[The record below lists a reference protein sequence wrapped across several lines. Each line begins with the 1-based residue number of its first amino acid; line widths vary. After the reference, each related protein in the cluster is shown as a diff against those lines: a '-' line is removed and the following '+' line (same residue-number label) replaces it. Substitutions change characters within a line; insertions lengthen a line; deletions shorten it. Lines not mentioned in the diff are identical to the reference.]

1 MNLVIKTEQNQ
12 HEIVEMLNSMGIKF
26 DILYTGYYEGVAE
39 VYNCSN
45 VPDVLP
51 DNFIVDRE
59 SVRDKTTDKS
69 IVNAEL
75 PSGNKI
81 TIQTETTFTI

>member
-12 HEIVEMLNSMGIKF
+12 RDIIDMIDSMGIKF
-26 DILYTGYYEGVAE
+26 EILYTGCYEGVAE

-59 SVRDKTTDKS
+59 SVNNKTADKP
-69 IVNAEL
+69 IVSVEL
-75 PSGNKI
+75 PTGNKI

>member
-1 MNLVIKTEQNQ
+1 MNLVIKTEQTQ
-12 HEIVEMLNSMGIKF
+12 HDIVDMLNSMGIKF
-26 DILYTGYYEGVAE
+26 EILYTGYYEGVAE

-51 DNFIVDRE
+51 DNFIVDKE
-59 SVRDKTTDKS
+59 PDCDNDVDGSV
-69 IVNAEL
+69 IGAEL
-75 PSGNKI
+75 PSGDKI